1 MRDKITREE
10 WIELTKNLR
19 NRVSA
24 YFNPEQ
30 LEAID
35 EFIRNAGLSSAFDQV
50 NQ

>member
-1 MRDKITREE
+1 MEKKISREE
-10 WIELTKNLR
+10 WAELSKKLR

-35 EFIRNAGLSSAFDQV
+35 EFTRLAGQGASFDQV
-50 NQ
+50 SQ